1 VLVEFPVHSPSVHI
15 PVGFSSTGPVVQS
28 RRGDVDRA
36 LGTRHARSRATHLV
50 VVVQAAEE
58 VVVTLLLKGR
68 GKQLRLVTVDRT
80 MRLATEGERRRAAGG
95 AREGAGWRG
104 GGGWIV
110 ARAAWTMVVDRA
122 ALLVRQWPQVA
133 RREARPSGW

>member
-1 VLVEFPVHSPSVHI
+1 MLVEFPFHSPSVHI
-15 PVGFSSTGPVVQS
+15 PVGSSFTGPVAQS
-28 RRGDVDRA
+28 RRGDVDCA

-104 GGGWIV
+104 GGGWI